1 MTNKML
7 FPETWKE
14 FEEEYGF
21 TDTDEVY
28 TNGTRLIPSFR
39 VEQWLEHLKEKAMS
53 DKYPANPP
61 EISSLYAF
69 IAGYIEKYVIY
80 INAGNARAALTA
92 YCRYYGIADH
102 RLEAI
107 MSTSFESALKLA
119 NEWLAEEI
127 VDIHEVGN
135 TIYFDEKYAPQVMK
149 EKTDGQK

>member
-1 MTNKML
+1 MDNMMW
-7 FPETWKE
+7 FPETWEE
-14 FEEEYGF
+14 FEKFYGF
-21 TDTDEVY
+21 TDDDKAY
-28 TNGTRLIPSFR
+28 TNGARLIPSIR

-53 DKYPANPP
+53 DKYPTNSP

-69 IAGYIEKYVIY
+69 TAGYVEKYVIY
-80 INAGNARAALTA
+80 INAENARAALTA
-92 YCRYYGIADH
+92 YCRYYGIGGH